1 MNHAQFDGSA
11 PVEMYAEPE
20 RTSIAAILSLV
31 LGILGCC
38 GGITGIIAVLLAIFA
53 IIGIKGSRGRVG
65 GMGLAIAGLLIGLL
79 MAAAW
84 IAVLLG
90 VKGAINGMDKYVTQP
105 TAQIFLDLQ
114 SDNFDGVR
122 AGLVSPAADATDEEL
137 IAFRDAYTSTLG
149 NYKAKPNGWGEYI
162 DGWMSMGQYLQN
174 YQGRQGMIP
183 IPLYFDNGTA
193 LVVLMVNPQKQS
205 SNGQPVAE
213 ELIIIDQ
220 NGTEYK
226 LPAN

>member
-1 MNHAQFDGSA
+1 MNNAQFDGSA

-38 GGITGIIAVLLAIFA
+38 GGITGIIAVVLAVFA
-53 IIGIKGSRGRVG
+53 IIAIRGSRGRVG

-84 IAVLLG
+84 IALSIGVLGML
-90 VKGAINGMDKYVTQP
+90 KGLDKYVTQP

-122 AGLVSPAADATDEEL
+122 SGLASPAADATDEEL
-137 IAFRDAYTSTLG
+137 MAFRDAYIGTLG
-149 NYKAKPNGWGEYI
+149 NYKAKPSGWGEYLE
-162 DGWMSMGQYLQN
+162 GWMSMSQYLQN
-174 YQGRQGMIP
+174 YQGQQGMIP
-183 IPLYFDNGTA
+183 IPLYFDNGTG
-193 LVVLMVNPQKQS
+193 LVVLMVNPQSQS
-205 SNGQPVAE
+205 GSGQPIAE
-213 ELIIIDQ
+213 ELVIIDQ

-226 LPAN
+226 LPAD